1 MKRTLRVLQTLIVL
15 TFLGTAL
22 PNQTFAQWDQASPN
36 TNTNVT
42 RNGNVTV
49 GNSTASRSVSNTKM
63 QVNGGTN
70 TYAANTGV
78 RADVE
83 ADNGS
88 TNQGTAYGILGVASS
103 YNANG
108 SYIGARGTATV
119 DNIRTSVSTKTSS
132 IFGGYFVA
140 DIDDPVNV
148 ASANTGR
155 YLISGMAGRL
165 QGNITT
171 YPGDGF
177 VTAISGE
184 DLIQGS
190 NTWAGYFVGRGYFE
204 DNVGIGTTNPIP
216 GTGIDVRS
224 GNIFTSPS
232 SAAIPDQF
240 AAVGESFGDC
250 DIYGFTARENSGTYV
265 NLGIQDGTQP
275 TLSFNGTN
283 GEFDIVC
290 DDDTAGCGSKVATFY
305 CPGNIAID
313 VNGGGVFAGG
323 TFIPG
328 GRTIMTEVEEVANAM
343 DRIQNLRAVNFNY
356 SQDDPTLFLP
366 AGQQVGFIAEDMEK
380 VMPEAVAT
388 TSYGEKAI
396 NMEAV
401 VPYLVEGVK
410 ELDNRSAADQ
420 LVNDEQS
427 IRIRDLENEVAE
439 LKALVSQLLGDQ
451 SASKGAQGSLDVNVE
466 MPRLDQNAPNPF
478 DQVTRISYFVPAK
491 AGMASIQVVNMTG
504 QVMGQYDAQI
514 GNGHLEIP
522 VGSMTDGI
530 YFYSL
535 IVDGEKVATRRMV
548 ITK

>member
-1 MKRTLRVLQTLIVL
+1 MKGTLRVLQTLIVL
-15 TFLGTAL
+15 AFLGFAL
-22 PNQTFAQWDQASPN
+22 PNQSIAQWDQASPN
-36 TNTNVT
+36 TNTNLT
-42 RNGNVTV
+42 RNGNATM
-49 GNSTASRSVSNTKM
+49 GQSTASRGSSNTKL
-63 QVNGGTN
+63 QVNGGNN
-70 TYAANTGV
+70 TYANNTGV
-78 RADVE
+78 RADVS

-88 TNQGTAYGILGVASS
+88 TNQGTAFGILGTASS
-103 YNANG
+103 YSANG
-108 SYIGARGTATV
+108 SYMGARGTASV

-140 DIDDPVNV
+140 DIDDPINV
-148 ASANTGR
+148 GNANTGK
-155 YLISGMAGRL
+155 YLVAGVSGRL
-165 QGNITT
+165 LGNITT
-171 YPGDGF
+171 YPGDGY
-177 VTAISGE
+177 VAAVSGE
-184 DLIQGS
+184 DLIQGT
-190 NTWAGYFVGRGYFE
+190 NTWAGYFTGRGYFE
-204 DNVGIGTTNPIP
+204 DQVGIGTTSPIADL
-216 GTGIDVRS
+216 DVRGS
-224 GNIFTSPS
+224 NIFLSPS
-232 SAAIPDQF
+232 TAAFPSQF
-240 AAVGESFGDC
+240 AAMGESGGDC
-250 DIYGFTARENSGTYV
+250 DLFGFTARENASTFV
-265 NLGIQDGTQP
+265 NMGIKDGTQP
-275 TLSFNGTN
+275 TISFNGTN
-283 GEFDIVC
+283 GELDIVC
-290 DDDTAGCGSKVATFY
+290 DDDTSGCGSKVATFY

-323 TFIPG
+323 TYIPA

-356 SQDDPTLFLP
+356 TQDDPTLFLP
-366 AGQQVGFIAEDMEK
+366 AGQQVGFMAEDMEK

-427 IRIRDLENEVAE
+427 IRIQELENEVAE
-439 LKALVSQLLGDQ
+439 LKALVGQLLGDQ
-451 SASKGAQGSLDVNVE
+451 TSSKGAQGSLDVNVE

-478 DQVTRISYFVPAK
+478 DQITRISYFVPAK
-491 AGMASIQVVNMTG
+491 AGVASIQVVNLTG
-504 QVMGQYDAQI
+504 QVMGEYDAQI
-514 GNGHLEIP
+514 GNGQLEIP